1 LNEVHLV
8 AEGEMGNLELQKVA
22 WVKKGSIAWEGG
34 RISGGWM
41 QTLSS
46 PWLSPVRWLDG
57 DVVMGAGFWEPGDH
71 GASGGLDLT
80 LLGVRLMENE
90 KLPSASL
97 RLAGTFE
104 YDNRSA
110 GFDLR
115 DTTLLFPDYRDDPV
129 VVSSFHWSPGSL
141 RAQIKGGVLD
151 LRGLLAQTQVWQDAK
166 ADPKTP
172 VSPPWRLDLSAGLRK
187 IVVQEAEVGP
197 VKIPRLLFGPEE
209 IQLDP
214 SIIQV
219 QGGSISAS
227 VLGAGLGKSVQAQV
241 AVNKFPLGA
250 ILGNAIHDARGPIG
264 GWADFQLSARSDGP
278 SLEEL
283 RKSLHGQGRF
293 RLYQAHLE
301 NLPALNQAL
310 QKAGAVLG
318 SSYIA
323 SSEIN
328 DLGSEFTIQ
337 GEKITVPNLQV
348 VGNALTA
355 SLDGWLNWFTQT
367 LDFKL
372 RFALTKEAMQSSGQ
386 LQGAMTQLIGKS
398 NDYYTKI
405 PGEARITGTLSNP
418 DVKMDIGKMLA
429 EGGINLLLNAP
440 SGILQGANGATGGAA
455 SPVTAPIQG
464 ALKLFGF

>member
-1 LNEVHLV
+1 
-8 AEGEMGNLELQKVA
+8 M
-22 WVKKGSIAWEGG
+22 
-34 RISGGWM
+34 M
-41 QTLSS
+41 
-46 PWLSPVRWLDG
+46 
-57 DVVMGAGFWEPGDH
+57 
-71 GASGGLDLT
+71 
-80 LLGVRLMENE
+80 
-90 KLPSASL
+90 
-97 RLAGTFE
+97 
-104 YDNRSA
+104 
-110 GFDLR
+110 

-129 VVSSFHWSPGSL
+129 VISSLHWSPGSL

-151 LRGLLAQTQVWQDAK
+151 LRGLLAQTQAWQDGK
-166 ADPKTP
+166 SSPKTSASASTP
-172 VSPPWRLDLSAGLRK
+172 LRMDLSAFLQK

-197 VKIPRLLFGPEE
+197 IKIPRLLFGPEE
-209 IQLDP
+209 IQLEP
-214 SIIQV
+214 SIVQV
-219 QGGSISAS
+219 QGGSITAS
-227 VLGAGLGKSVQAQV
+227 VLGGGVGKPVQAQI

-250 ILGNAIHDARGPIG
+250 ILGSAIHDARGPIG

-283 RKSLHGQGRF
+283 RRSLNGQGRF

-301 NLPALNQAL
+301 NLPSLYQAL
-310 QKAGAVLG
+310 KKAGALLG
-318 SSYIA
+318 SNYIA

-328 DLGSEFTIQ
+328 DLGSEFQIQ
-337 GEKITVPNLQV
+337 GEKITIPNLQV
-348 VGNALTA
+348 VGNALSA

-429 EGGINLLLNAP
+429 EGGINLLLNGSTGVLKDAAGAAGGAGGAAG
-440 SGILQGANGATGGAA
+440 SILQGVGN
-455 SPVTAPIQG
+455 
-464 ALKLFGF
+464 LFKGF

>member
-1 LNEVHLV
+1 
-8 AEGEMGNLELQKVA
+8 
-22 WVKKGSIAWEGG
+22 
-34 RISGGWM
+34 
-41 QTLSS
+41 
-46 PWLSPVRWLDG
+46 LSPVRWLDG
-57 DVVMGAGFWEPGDH
+57 DVVLGAGFWEPGDH

-166 ADPKTP
+166 SDPKAP

-214 SIIQV
+214 SIVQV

-227 VLGAGLGKSVQAQV
+227 VLGAGLGKPVQAQV

-405 PGEARITGTLSNP
+405 PGDARITGTLSN
-418 DVKMDIGKMLA
+418 
-429 EGGINLLLNAP
+429 
-440 SGILQGANGATGGAA
+440 
-455 SPVTAPIQG
+455 
-464 ALKLFGF
+464 